1 MKTDISFPQ
10 LLKNELLAIL
20 RNPVVALTVFG
31 GVIFYSFLYPLP
43 YANQVSQELP
53 ISIVNLDRS
62 QTSYQLERMVD
73 ATSQVQVV
81 QRDHSIAEAKAAL
94 LKQKIGG
101 LLVIPEHFYKDL
113 LLGKSPTLAYAGDAS
128 YFLVYG
134 TVVEGLAKAGG
145 TLAAQIKVSHLL
157 VEGVPIAQ
165 AQSQYSAFGLNMKP
179 TFNSR
184 MGYVDYVVP
193 AVFVL
198 ILQQTLAMAAGLIG
212 GTQKSVNIS
221 QEHAYW
227 LKVSPIKLLAARCI
241 TLISVYYLLAMYYFG
256 GSFEFYGINRLASM
270 ADLLTLLLPF
280 LLASTFIGAL
290 LGDLLPRKE
299 LVTVVVLISSMPLI
313 FLAGFIWPV
322 EAIPTAL
329 VAISQLFPST
339 PAIQG
344 FLALNQMDA
353 NWSDISYQ
361 WTLLWGQALLWGLL
375 CVIRFR
381 HTSKQVA
388 LTEQ

>member
-53 ISIVNLDRS
+53 IAIVNLDRS

-81 QRDHSIAEAKAAL
+81 QRDHSIAEAKSAL
-94 LKQKIGG
+94 LKQEIGG

-145 TLAAQIKVSHLL
+145 TLAAQVKVSHLL

-165 AQSQYSAFGLNMKP
+165 AQSQYSAFSLNMKP

-212 GTQKSVNIS
+212 GTQKSVHIGH
-221 QEHAYW
+221 EHAYW
-227 LKVSPIKLLAARCI
+227 LKVSPLKLLAARCI
-241 TLISVYYLLAMYYFG
+241 TLISIYYLLAMYYFG
-256 GSFEFYGINRLASM
+256 ASFEFYGINRLASM
-270 ADLLTLLLPF
+270 TDILTLLLPF

-353 NWSDISYQ
+353 NWSDVSYQ
-361 WTLLWGQALLWGLL
+361 WTLLWGQTLIWGML
-375 CVIRFR
+375 CFIRFR
-381 HTSKQVA
+381 HTSKRTVLAGQ
-388 LTEQ
+388 

>member
-73 ATSQVQVV
+73 ATSQVRVV
-81 QRDHSIAEAKAAL
+81 QRDHSIAEAKTAL
-94 LKQKIGG
+94 LKQEIGG
-101 LLVIPEHFYKDL
+101 LLVIPQHFYKDL

-145 TLAAQIKVSHLL
+145 TLAAQVKVSHLL

-165 AQSQYSAFGLNMKP
+165 AENQYSAFSLNMKP

-212 GTQKSVNIS
+212 GTQKSVSIGT
-221 QEHAYW
+221 EHAYW
-227 LKVSPIKLLAARCI
+227 LKVSPLKLLAARCV
-241 TLISVYYLLAMYYFG
+241 TLISIYYLLAMYYFG

-313 FLAGFIWPV
+313 FLAGFIWPI
-322 EAIPTAL
+322 EAIPVAL
-329 VAISQLFPST
+329 VTISQLFPST

-353 NWSDISYQ
+353 SWSDISYQ
-361 WTLLWGQALLWGLL
+361 WTLLWGQTLLWGSL
-375 CVIRFR
+375 CFIRFK
-381 HTSKQVA
+381 HTSKRAVLA
-388 LTEQ
+388 E

>member
-1 MKTDISFPQ
+1 MSFPQ

-73 ATSQVQVV
+73 ATSQVRVV
-81 QRDHSIAEAKAAL
+81 QRDHSIAEAKTAL
-94 LKQKIGG
+94 LKQEIGG
-101 LLVIPEHFYKDL
+101 LLVIPQHFYKDL

-145 TLAAQIKVSHLL
+145 TLAAQVKVSHLL

-165 AQSQYSAFGLNMKP
+165 AENQYSAFSLNMKP

-212 GTQKSVNIS
+212 GTQKSVSIGT
-221 QEHAYW
+221 EHAYW
-227 LKVSPIKLLAARCI
+227 LKVSPLKLLAARCV
-241 TLISVYYLLAMYYFG
+241 TLISIYYLLAMYYFG

-313 FLAGFIWPV
+313 FLAGFIWPI
-322 EAIPTAL
+322 EAIPVAL
-329 VAISQLFPST
+329 VTISQLFPST

-353 NWSDISYQ
+353 SWSDISYQ
-361 WTLLWGQALLWGLL
+361 WTLLWGQTLLWGSL
-375 CVIRFR
+375 CFIRFK
-381 HTSKQVA
+381 HTSKRAVLA
-388 LTEQ
+388 E